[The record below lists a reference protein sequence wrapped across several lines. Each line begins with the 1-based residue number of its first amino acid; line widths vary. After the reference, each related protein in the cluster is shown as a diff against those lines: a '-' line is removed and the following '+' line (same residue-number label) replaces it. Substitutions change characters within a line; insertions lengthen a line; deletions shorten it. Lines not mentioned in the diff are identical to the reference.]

1 MGNDTEEKKVL
12 SLLKDVLAVVSNVRY
27 SSSIRLTSS
36 DELVFQNTNE
46 TKKLKRVKDQK
57 LEILTHSA
65 LLNNTYPDKEP
76 TVMVGVTGRL
86 PRYNSNNNRKDV
98 SHTYTTNK
106 YFILIEVQ

>member
-1 MGNDTEEKKVL
+1 M
-12 SLLKDVLAVVSNVRY
+12 AMVSNVRS

-86 PRYNSNNNRKDV
+86 PRYNSNNKIKDV
-98 SHTYTTNK
+98 SHTRRTNTS
-106 YFILIEVQ
+106 F

>member
-1 MGNDTEEKKVL
+1 MQ
-12 SLLKDVLAVVSNVRY
+12 
-27 SSSIRLTSS
+27 I
-36 DELVFQNTNE
+36 
-46 TKKLKRVKDQK
+46 
-57 LEILTHSA
+57 HSA
-65 LLNNTYPDKEP
+65 LLNNTLPGIER